1 MNNVDLKTMT
11 LEQKKV
17 LAYDLIALAE
27 QTQRN
32 LQAINQAIAQDQQP
46 KEEPKMEIKVE

>member
-1 MNNVDLKTMT
+1 MNSVDLKTMT

-17 LAYDLIALAE
+17 LAYDLLVLLE

-32 LQAINQAIAQDQQP
+32 LQIVNQAIAEDKP
-46 KEEPKMEIKVE
+46 KEEIKTE